1 MTAIVLYS
9 EWISTSPMTPKDTIF
24 MLAGPVKMH
33 PRVLQAMTAPY
44 VAHRGAGFTEVIGE
58 IRDLSR
64 YLFQTDKHV
73 CVLSGSGTAGLDA
86 AISGLFRKEDRIL
99 NLANGKFGERFHE
112 ISEVYASSSL
122 VESDWGKP
130 FDLEDVEK
138 ALEDGDFKAVTICHN
153 ETSTGMTN
161 QLEEVAGIAREHG
174 ALVIADAI
182 TSAGGLPFKPDEWG
196 VDLAI
201 VGSQKALAA
210 PAGLAIL
217 YLSERAYETLN
228 EDVPYY
234 LNLKKHVDKIEQK
247 SQTPW
252 TPAIPLLLALRE
264 SLALLKEEGLE
275 NRLSRIQKMAEAARA
290 AVGSLGLELFP
301 DPAFASDTVT
311 AIRYP
316 PGIEDLEFRNT
327 LREKYGV
334 VVAGA
339 QAHIKGKVF
348 RIGTM
353 GFCTMTDLLCTFSAI
368 ESLLREMG
376 MDVRKGSG
384 TEVFAD
390 YI

>member
-1 MTAIVLYS
+1 
-9 EWISTSPMTPKDTIF
+9 MTPKDTIF

-44 VAHRGAGFTEVIGE
+44 VAHRGAEFTRVIGE
-58 IRDLSR
+58 IRDLSK
-64 YLFQTDKHV
+64 YLFQTENRV
-73 CVLSGSGTAGLDA
+73 CVLSGSGTAGLDS
-86 AISGLFRKEDRIL
+86 AISNLFRREDRVL

-112 ISEVYASSSL
+112 ISEAYASSGL
-122 VESDWGKP
+122 IEADWGKS
-130 FDLEDVEK
+130 FDLNEIEK
-138 ALEDGDFKAVTICHN
+138 TLDDGDFKAITICHN

-161 QLEEVAGIAREHG
+161 QLEDVARIARDRG
-174 ALVIADAI
+174 LLVIADAI
-182 TSAGGLPFKPDEWG
+182 TSAGGLPFKTDEWG
-196 VDLAI
+196 IDLAI

-217 YLSERAYETLN
+217 QLSERAYETLS

-252 TPAIPLLLALRE
+252 TPAIPLFLALRE
-264 SLALLKEEGLE
+264 SLVLLKEEGLE
-275 NRLSRIQKMAEAARA
+275 NRISRIEEMAKAARA
-290 AVGSLGLELFP
+290 AVESLGLELFP
-301 DPAFASDTVT
+301 DPAFASNTVT

-316 PGIEDLEFRNT
+316 PGIDDMTFRNT

-339 QAHIKGKVF
+339 QAHVKGKIF

-353 GFCTMTDLLCTFSAI
+353 GVCTMTDLLCTFSAI

-376 MDVRKGSG
+376 ADVRKGSG